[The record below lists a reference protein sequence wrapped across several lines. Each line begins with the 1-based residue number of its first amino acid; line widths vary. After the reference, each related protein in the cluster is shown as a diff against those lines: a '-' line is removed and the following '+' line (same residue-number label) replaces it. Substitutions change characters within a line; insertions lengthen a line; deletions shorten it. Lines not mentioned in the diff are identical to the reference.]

1 MAALSAGLA
10 ALGLEPL
17 AAPEYRM
24 PMLATVRVPA
34 GVDDARVRSR
44 LLDRF
49 NIEIAGGLGPFKGK
63 LWRIGLMGSSSTEAN
78 VLLLLAALEMLLAEE
93 GVTSARGA
101 GVAGAQASLALAPEA
116 VHA

>member
-1 MAALSAGLA
+1 
-10 ALGLEPL
+10 
-17 AAPEYRM
+17 M

-34 GVDDARVRSR
+34 GVDGVRVRAG

-49 NIEIAGGLGPFKGK
+49 NIEIAGGLGAFKGK

-93 GVTSARGA
+93 GKGRAHGA
-101 GVAGAQASLALAPEA
+101 GVAAAQAMLTPAHLPEA
-116 VHA
+116 VQA